1 MPRFWVLSLVLLA
14 GCSTQPC
21 IDVRDYFFPA
31 KLGPNKVQ
39 PYGGVCIPQGP
50 VTGPGPALPAVAPIA
65 VPVVPPAA
73 PLPPPTPPPGGVQQQ
88 PPGGTFPP
96 PVGPPPPSI
105 FPKS

>member
-1 MPRFWVLSLVLLA
+1 MPRFWVFGLFLLA

-21 IDVRDYFFPA
+21 IDVKDYFFPG

-50 VTGPGPALPAVAPIA
+50 VTGPGPSLPAVPAIA
-65 VPVVPPAA
+65 VPVIPPPA
-73 PLPPPTPPPGGVQQQ
+73 PLPPSAGPPTAGP
-88 PPGGTFPP
+88 FPP

-105 FPKS
+105 FPKGP